1 MSEKE
6 QVVSA
11 LAAALPDLST
21 AEIADK
27 IERPKDSKNGDFAFP
42 AFFLAKTLHKAPQM
56 ISQDIVAKVDQSGFD
71 KVVVA
76 GPYINFYL
84 NKAKVGAN
92 ILEEILNDPE
102 HYGELDLGHQANVP
116 IDYSSPNIAK
126 PMGMGHLRST
136 MIGESIARILEKVN
150 YHLIRVDY
158 LGDWGTQFGKMMA
171 AYKMWGDSQ
180 EVQDGL
186 KNDPINTLLKLYVR
200 INTEAEEHPEYT
212 DAGREW
218 FAKLE
223 HGDKEAWRLWHW
235 FRDISLQRFQR
246 VYDMLDVKFDSF
258 NGEAFSAQKMD
269 EPIQLLRDKDLLTKS
284 RGAEIVDLD
293 EYNLPPLLIIKSNG
307 TTTYITRDLAT
318 ALFRKRMYGFAKSL
332 YVVGAEQEV
341 YFKQLRMALKKMGFN
356 WWDQI
361 THISF
366 GLMNLN
372 GKKMSTRKG
381 NVVSLEDVL
390 NDSVDLARKQISEKN
405 PNLKNPDEV
414 AKQVGIGAVIFHDLK
429 NYRRNAVNFK
439 LEDVVKFEGETGPYV
454 QYARARAGS
463 ILRKGGIRD
472 FSNVDLSQVGD
483 EAWELISFL
492 GQYSNAIKRAAEN
505 YDPSVVAKYALELA
519 KKFNQYYA
527 HHRILDDDPAQP
539 ARLALTQ
546 AVSDV
551 LKSALAL
558 LDVKAPDEM

>member
-1 MSEKE
+1 MSDKQ
-6 QVVSA
+6 QV
-11 LAAALPDLST
+11 AAALAQALPEMDVK
-21 AEIADK
+21 EIEAK
-27 IERPKDSKNGDFAFP
+27 IERPKDSSNGDYAFP
-42 AFFLAKTLHKAPQM
+42 TFFLAKTLHKAPQM
-56 ISQDIVAKVDQSGFD
+56 IASELVEKVDQNGFE

-76 GPYINFYL
+76 GPYINFFL
-84 NKAKVGAN
+84 DKAQVGAK
-92 ILEEILNDPE
+92 ILQTILADPE
-102 HYGELDLGHQANVP
+102 HYGEIDLGHQSNVT

-136 MIGESIARILEKVN
+136 MIGEAVARILEKVN
-150 YHLIRVDY
+150 YNLIRIDY
-158 LGDWGTQFGKMMA
+158 LGDWGTQFGKLMA
-171 AYKMWGDSQ
+171 AYEMWGDEA
-180 EVQDGL
+180 EV
-186 KNDPINTLLKLYVR
+186 KKDPINTLLKYYVR
-200 INTEAEEHPEYT
+200 INNEADEHPEYT
-212 DAGREW
+212 EAGRNW

-223 HGDKEAWRLWHW
+223 HGDEEAWRLWHW
-235 FRDISLQRFQR
+235 FREVSLERFQR
-246 VYDMLDVKFDSF
+246 VYKMLDVNFDSF
-258 NGEAFSAQKMD
+258 NGEAFSAQKME
-269 EPIQLLRDKDLLTKS
+269 EPIQLLRDKDLLKPS

-318 ALFRKRMYGFAKSL
+318 ALFRKRMYGHAKSL
-332 YVVGAEQEV
+332 YVVGAEQET
-341 YFKQLRMALKKMGFN
+341 YFKQLRAALKEMGFN

-361 THISF
+361 EHISF

-390 NDSVDLARKQISEKN
+390 NDSIDLARKQIAEKN
-405 PNLKNPDEV
+405 PDLENADEV
-414 AKQVGIGAVIFHDLK
+414 AKEVGVGAVIFHDLK

-454 QYARARAGS
+454 QYARARAES

-472 FSNVDLSQVGD
+472 FSDVALTKAGAD
-483 EAWELISFL
+483 AWELISFL
-492 GQYSNAIKRAAEN
+492 GQYSEAIKRAALN
-505 YDPSVVAKYALELA
+505 YDPSVIAKYALELA

-527 HHRILDDDPAQP
+527 HTRILDKDEAQP

-551 LKSALAL
+551 LKSALDL
-558 LDVKAPDEM
+558 LDIKAPDEM

>member
-1 MSEKE
+1 MSYKQ
-6 QVVSA
+6 QV
-11 LAAALPDLST
+11 AAALAQALPEMDVK
-21 AEIADK
+21 EIEAK
-27 IERPKDSKNGDFAFP
+27 IERPKDSSNGDYAFP
-42 AFFLAKTLHKAPQM
+42 TFFLAKTLHKAPQM
-56 ISQDIVAKVDQSGFD
+56 IASELVEKVDQNGFE

-76 GPYINFYL
+76 GPYINFFL
-84 NKAKVGAN
+84 DKAQVGAK
-92 ILEEILNDPE
+92 ILQTILADPE
-102 HYGELDLGHQANVP
+102 HYGEIDLGHQSNVT

-136 MIGESIARILEKVN
+136 MIGEAVARILEKVN
-150 YHLIRVDY
+150 YNLIRIDY
-158 LGDWGTQFGKMMA
+158 LGDWGTQFGKLMA
-171 AYKMWGDSQ
+171 AYEMWGDEA
-180 EVQDGL
+180 EV
-186 KNDPINTLLKLYVR
+186 KKDPINTLLKYYVR
-200 INTEAEEHPEYT
+200 INNEADEHPEYT
-212 DAGREW
+212 EAGRDW

-223 HGDKEAWRLWHW
+223 HGDEEAWRLWHW
-235 FRDISLQRFQR
+235 FREVSLERFQR
-246 VYDMLDVKFDSF
+246 VYKMLDVNFDSF
-258 NGEAFSAQKMD
+258 NGEAFSAQKME
-269 EPIQLLRDKDLLTKS
+269 EPIQLLRDKDLLKPS

-318 ALFRKRMYGFAKSL
+318 ALFRKRMYGHAKSL
-332 YVVGAEQEV
+332 YVVGAEQET
-341 YFKQLRMALKKMGFN
+341 YFKQLRAALKEMGFN

-361 THISF
+361 EHISF

-390 NDSVDLARKQISEKN
+390 NDSIDLARKQIAEKN
-405 PNLKNPDEV
+405 PDLENADEV
-414 AKQVGIGAVIFHDLK
+414 AKEVGVGAVIFHDLK

-454 QYARARAGS
+454 QYARARAES

-472 FSNVDLSQVGD
+472 FSDVDLTKAGA

-492 GQYSNAIKRAAEN
+492 GQYSEAIKRAALN
-505 YDPSVVAKYALELA
+505 YDPSVIAKYALELA

-527 HHRILDDDPAQP
+527 HTRILDKDEAQP

-551 LKSALAL
+551 LKSALDL
-558 LDVKAPDEM
+558 LDIKAPDEM

>member
-1 MSEKE
+1 MDEK
-6 QVVSA
+6 QRVATA
-11 LAAALPDLST
+11 LAKALPEMEIAD
-21 AEIADK
+21 IADK
-27 IERPKDSKNGDFAFP
+27 IERPKDAKNGDYAFP
-42 AFFLAKTLHKAPQM
+42 TFFLAKTLHKAPQM
-56 ISQDIVAKVDQSGFD
+56 IASDLVEKVDQQGFD

-76 GPYINFYL
+76 GPYINFFL
-84 NKAKVGAN
+84 DKAGVGSDV
-92 ILEEILNDPE
+92 LKEILNDPE
-102 HYGELDLGHQANVP
+102 HYGDLDLGHQANVT

-136 MIGESIARILEKVN
+136 MIGEAVARIMEKVN
-150 YHLIRVDY
+150 YNLIRIDY

-171 AYKMWGDSQ
+171 AYKMWGD
-180 EVQDGL
+180 EPDVQKGL
-186 KNDPINTLLKLYVR
+186 KEDPIDTLVKLYVR
-200 INTEAEEHPEYT
+200 INTEADEHPEYT
-212 DAGREW
+212 EAGRAW

-223 HGDKEAWRLWHW
+223 HGDEEAWKLWHW
-235 FRDISLQRFQR
+235 FREMSLQRFQR
-246 VYDMLDVKFDSF
+246 VYDILNVHFDSF

-269 EPIQLLRDKDLLTKS
+269 EPIQLLKDKGLLKES
-284 RGAEIVDLD
+284 RGAQIVDLD
-293 EYNLPPLLIIKSNG
+293 HYKLPPLLIIKSNG

-318 ALFRKRMYGFAKSL
+318 ALFRKRMYGHAKSL
-332 YVVGAEQEV
+332 YVVGADQET
-341 YFKQLRMALKKMGFN
+341 YFRQLRMALKEMGFN

-390 NDSVDLARKQISEKN
+390 NDSIDLARKQIAEKN
-405 PNLKNPDEV
+405 PDLKNADEV
-414 AKQVGIGAVIFHDLK
+414 AKQVGVGAVIFHDLK

-454 QYARARAGS
+454 QYARARAES
-463 ILRKGGIRD
+463 ILRKGGIQD
-472 FSNVDLSQVGD
+472 FSNVDLTKVGD
-483 EAWELISFL
+483 SAWDLISFL
-492 GQYSNAIKRAAEN
+492 GQYSEAIKRAALN

-527 HHRILDDDPAQP
+527 HTRILDEDEGQQ

-546 AVSDV
+546 AVSNV
-551 LKSALAL
+551 LKSALNL
-558 LDVKAPDEM
+558 LDIQAPDEM

>member
-1 MSEKE
+1 MSDKQ
-6 QVVSA
+6 QV
-11 LAAALPDLST
+11 AAALAQALPEMDVK
-21 AEIADK
+21 EIEAK
-27 IERPKDSKNGDFAFP
+27 IERPKDSSNGDYAFP
-42 AFFLAKTLHKAPQM
+42 TFFLAKTLHKAPQM
-56 ISQDIVAKVDQSGFD
+56 IASELVEKVDQNGFE

-76 GPYINFYL
+76 GPYINFFL
-84 NKAKVGAN
+84 DKAQVGAK
-92 ILEEILNDPE
+92 ILQTILADPE
-102 HYGELDLGHQANVP
+102 HYGEIDLGHQSNVT

-136 MIGESIARILEKVN
+136 MIGEAVARILEKVN
-150 YHLIRVDY
+150 YNLIRIDY
-158 LGDWGTQFGKMMA
+158 LGDWGTQFGKLMA
-171 AYKMWGDSQ
+171 AYEMWGDEA
-180 EVQDGL
+180 EV
-186 KNDPINTLLKLYVR
+186 KKDPINTLLKYYVR
-200 INTEAEEHPEYT
+200 INNEADEHPEYT
-212 DAGREW
+212 EAGRNW

-223 HGDKEAWRLWHW
+223 HGDEEAWRLWHW
-235 FRDISLQRFQR
+235 FREVSLERFQR
-246 VYDMLDVKFDSF
+246 VYKMLDVNFDSF
-258 NGEAFSAQKMD
+258 NGEAFSAQKME
-269 EPIQLLRDKDLLTKS
+269 EPIQLLRDKDLLKPS

-318 ALFRKRMYGFAKSL
+318 ALFRKRMYGHAKSL
-332 YVVGAEQEV
+332 YVVGAEQET
-341 YFKQLRMALKKMGFN
+341 YFKQLRAALKEMGFN

-361 THISF
+361 EHISF

-390 NDSVDLARKQISEKN
+390 NDSIDLARKQIAEKN
-405 PNLKNPDEV
+405 PDLENADEV
-414 AKQVGIGAVIFHDLK
+414 AKEVGVGAVIFHDLK

-454 QYARARAGS
+454 QYARARAES

-472 FSNVDLSQVGD
+472 FSDVDLTKAGAD
-483 EAWELISFL
+483 AWELISFL
-492 GQYSNAIKRAAEN
+492 GQYSEAIKRAALN
-505 YDPSVVAKYALELA
+505 YDPSVIAKYALELA

-527 HHRILDDDPAQP
+527 HTRILDKDEAQP

-551 LKSALAL
+551 LKSALDL
-558 LDVKAPDEM
+558 LDIKAPNEM

>member
-1 MSEKE
+1 MSDKQ
-6 QVVSA
+6 QV
-11 LAAALPDLST
+11 AAALAQALPEMDVK
-21 AEIADK
+21 EIEAK
-27 IERPKDSKNGDFAFP
+27 IERPKDSSNGDYAFP
-42 AFFLAKTLHKAPQM
+42 TFFLAKTLHKAPQM
-56 ISQDIVAKVDQSGFD
+56 IASELVEKVDQNGFE

-76 GPYINFYL
+76 GPYINFFL
-84 NKAKVGAN
+84 DKAQVGAK
-92 ILEEILNDPE
+92 ILQTILADPE
-102 HYGELDLGHQANVP
+102 HYGEIDLGHQSNVT

-136 MIGESIARILEKVN
+136 MIGEAVARILEKVN
-150 YHLIRVDY
+150 YNLIRIDY
-158 LGDWGTQFGKMMA
+158 LGDWGTQFGKLMA
-171 AYKMWGDSQ
+171 AYEMWGDEA
-180 EVQDGL
+180 EV
-186 KNDPINTLLKLYVR
+186 KKDPIITLLKYYVR
-200 INTEAEEHPEYT
+200 INNEADEHPEYT
-212 DAGREW
+212 EAGRNW

-223 HGDKEAWRLWHW
+223 HGDEEAWRLWHW
-235 FRDISLQRFQR
+235 FREVSLERFQR
-246 VYDMLDVKFDSF
+246 VYKMLDVNFDSF
-258 NGEAFSAQKMD
+258 NGEAFSAQKME
-269 EPIQLLRDKDLLTKS
+269 EPIQLLRDKDLLKPS

-318 ALFRKRMYGFAKSL
+318 ALFRKRMYGHAKSL
-332 YVVGAEQEV
+332 YVVGAEQET
-341 YFKQLRMALKKMGFN
+341 YFKQLRAALKEMGFN

-361 THISF
+361 EHISF

-390 NDSVDLARKQISEKN
+390 NDSIDLARKQIAEKN
-405 PNLKNPDEV
+405 PDLENADEV
-414 AKQVGIGAVIFHDLK
+414 AKEVGVGAVIFHDLK

-454 QYARARAGS
+454 QYARARAES

-472 FSNVDLSQVGD
+472 FSDVDLTKAGA

-492 GQYSNAIKRAAEN
+492 GQYSEAIKRAALN
-505 YDPSVVAKYALELA
+505 YDPSVIAKYALELA

-527 HHRILDDDPAQP
+527 HTRILDKDEAQP

-551 LKSALAL
+551 LKSALDL
-558 LDVKAPDEM
+558 LDIKAPDEM

>member
-1 MSEKE
+1 MSDKQ
-6 QVVSA
+6 QV
-11 LAAALPDLST
+11 AAALAQALPEMDVK
-21 AEIADK
+21 EIEAK
-27 IERPKDSKNGDFAFP
+27 IERPKDSSNGDYAFP
-42 AFFLAKTLHKAPQM
+42 TFFLAKTLHKAPQM
-56 ISQDIVAKVDQSGFD
+56 IASELVEKVDQDGFE

-76 GPYINFYL
+76 GPYINFFL
-84 NKAKVGAN
+84 DKAQVGAK
-92 ILEEILNDPE
+92 ILQTILADPE
-102 HYGELDLGHQANVP
+102 HYGEIDLGHQSNVT

-136 MIGESIARILEKVN
+136 MIGEAVARILEKVN
-150 YHLIRVDY
+150 YNLIRIDY
-158 LGDWGTQFGKMMA
+158 LGDWGTQFGKLMA
-171 AYKMWGDSQ
+171 AYEMWGDEA
-180 EVQDGL
+180 EV
-186 KNDPINTLLKLYVR
+186 KKDPINTLLKYYVR
-200 INTEAEEHPEYT
+200 INNEADEHPEYT
-212 DAGREW
+212 EAGRDW

-223 HGDKEAWRLWHW
+223 HGDEEAWRLWHW
-235 FRDISLQRFQR
+235 FREVSLERFQR
-246 VYDMLDVKFDSF
+246 VYKMLDVNFDSF
-258 NGEAFSAQKMD
+258 NGEAFSAQKME
-269 EPIQLLRDKDLLTKS
+269 EPIQLLRDKNLLKPS

-318 ALFRKRMYGFAKSL
+318 ALFRKRMYGHAKSL
-332 YVVGAEQEV
+332 YVVGAEQET
-341 YFKQLRMALKKMGFN
+341 YFKQLRAALKEMGFN

-361 THISF
+361 EHISF

-381 NVVSLEDVL
+381 HVVSLEDVL
-390 NDSVDLARKQISEKN
+390 NDSIDLARKQI
-405 PNLKNPDEV
+405 V
-414 AKQVGIGAVIFHDLK
+414 GAVIVHDLK

-454 QYARARAGS
+454 QYARARAES

-472 FSNVDLSQVGD
+472 FSDVDLTKAGA

-492 GQYSNAIKRAAEN
+492 GQYSEAIKRAALN
-505 YDPSVVAKYALELA
+505 YDPSVIAKYALELA

-527 HHRILDDDPAQP
+527 HTRILDKDEAQP

-551 LKSALAL
+551 LKSALDL
-558 LDVKAPDEM
+558 LDIKAPDEM

>member
-1 MSEKE
+1 MSDKQ
-6 QVVSA
+6 QV
-11 LAAALPDLST
+11 AAALAQALPEMDVK
-21 AEIADK
+21 EIEAK
-27 IERPKDSKNGDFAFP
+27 IERPKDSSNGDYAFP
-42 AFFLAKTLHKAPQM
+42 TFFLAKTLHKAPQM
-56 ISQDIVAKVDQSGFD
+56 IASELVEKVDQNGFE

-76 GPYINFYL
+76 GPYINFFL
-84 NKAKVGAN
+84 DKAQVGAK
-92 ILEEILNDPE
+92 ILQTILADPE
-102 HYGELDLGHQANVP
+102 HYGEIDLGHQSNVT

-136 MIGESIARILEKVN
+136 MIGEAVARILEKVN
-150 YHLIRVDY
+150 YNLIRIDY
-158 LGDWGTQFGKMMA
+158 LGDWGTQFGKLIA
-171 AYKMWGDSQ
+171 AYEMWGDEA
-180 EVQDGL
+180 EV
-186 KNDPINTLLKLYVR
+186 KKDPINTLLKYYVR
-200 INTEAEEHPEYT
+200 INNEADEHPEYT
-212 DAGREW
+212 EAGRDW

-223 HGDKEAWRLWHW
+223 HGDEEAWRLWHW
-235 FRDISLQRFQR
+235 FREVSLERFQR
-246 VYDMLDVKFDSF
+246 VYKMLDVNFDSF
-258 NGEAFSAQKMD
+258 NGEAFSAQKME
-269 EPIQLLRDKDLLTKS
+269 EPIQLLRDKDLLKPS

-318 ALFRKRMYGFAKSL
+318 ALFRKRMYGHAKSL
-332 YVVGAEQEV
+332 YVVGAEQET
-341 YFKQLRMALKKMGFN
+341 YFKQLRAALKEMGFN

-361 THISF
+361 EHISF

-390 NDSVDLARKQISEKN
+390 NDSIDLARKQIAEKN
-405 PNLKNPDEV
+405 PDLENADEV
-414 AKQVGIGAVIFHDLK
+414 AKEVGVGAVIFHDLK

-454 QYARARAGS
+454 QYARARAES

-472 FSNVDLSQVGD
+472 FSDVDLTKAGA

-492 GQYSNAIKRAAEN
+492 GQYSEAIKRAALN
-505 YDPSVVAKYALELA
+505 YDPSVIAKYALELA

-527 HHRILDDDPAQP
+527 HTRILDKDEAQP

-551 LKSALAL
+551 LKSALDL
-558 LDVKAPDEM
+558 LDIKAPDEM

>member
-11 LAAALPDLST
+11 LAAALPNLST

-42 AFFLAKTLHKAPQM
+42 AFFLAKTMHKAPQM
-56 ISQDIVAKVDQSGFD
+56 IAQDIVAKIDQSGFD

-102 HYGELDLGHQANVP
+102 HYGELDLGHQANIT

-136 MIGESIARILEKVN
+136 MIGEAIARILEKVN
-150 YHLIRVDY
+150 YNLIRIDY

-200 INTEAEEHPEYT
+200 INTEADEHPEYT

-223 HGDKEAWRLWHW
+223 HGDKEAWRLWRW
-235 FRDISLQRFQR
+235 FRTISLQRFQR

-269 EPIQLLRDKDLLTKS
+269 EPIQLLRDKHLLEKS

-293 EYNLPPLLIIKSNG
+293 QYNLPPLLIIKSNG

-318 ALFRKRMYGFAKSL
+318 ALFRKRMYGHAKSI

-361 THISF
+361 THVSF

-405 PNLKNPDEV
+405 PDLKNPDEV

-454 QYARARAGS
+454 QYARARAES

-472 FSNVDLSQVGD
+472 FSDVDLSQVGD

-492 GQYSNAIKRAAEN
+492 GQYSNAIKRAADN

>member
-1 MSEKE
+1 MSDKQ
-6 QVVSA
+6 QV
-11 LAAALPDLST
+11 AAALAQALPEMDVK
-21 AEIADK
+21 EIEAK
-27 IERPKDSKNGDFAFP
+27 IERPKDSSNGDYAFP
-42 AFFLAKTLHKAPQM
+42 TFFLAKTLHKAPQM
-56 ISQDIVAKVDQSGFD
+56 IASELVEKVDQNGFE

-76 GPYINFYL
+76 GPYINFFL
-84 NKAKVGAN
+84 DKAQVGAK
-92 ILEEILNDPE
+92 ILQTILADPE
-102 HYGELDLGHQANVP
+102 HYGEFDLGHQSNVT

-136 MIGESIARILEKVN
+136 MIGEAVARILEKVN
-150 YHLIRVDY
+150 YNLIRIDY
-158 LGDWGTQFGKMMA
+158 LGDWGTQFGKLMA
-171 AYKMWGDSQ
+171 AYEMWGDEA
-180 EVQDGL
+180 EV
-186 KNDPINTLLKLYVR
+186 KKDPINTLLKYYVR
-200 INTEAEEHPEYT
+200 INNEADEHPEYT
-212 DAGREW
+212 EAGRDW

-223 HGDKEAWRLWHW
+223 HGDEEAWRLWHW
-235 FRDISLQRFQR
+235 FREVSLERFQR
-246 VYDMLDVKFDSF
+246 VYKMLDVNFDSF
-258 NGEAFSAQKMD
+258 NGEAFSAQKME
-269 EPIQLLRDKDLLTKS
+269 EPIQLLRDKDLLKPS

-318 ALFRKRMYGFAKSL
+318 ALFRKRMYGHAKSL
-332 YVVGAEQEV
+332 YVVGAEQET
-341 YFKQLRMALKKMGFN
+341 YFKQLRAALKEMGFN

-361 THISF
+361 EHISF

-390 NDSVDLARKQISEKN
+390 NDSIDLARKQIAEKN
-405 PNLKNPDEV
+405 PDLENADEV
-414 AKQVGIGAVIFHDLK
+414 AKEVGVGAVIFHDLK

-454 QYARARAGS
+454 QYARARAES

-472 FSNVDLSQVGD
+472 FSDVDLTKAGA

-492 GQYSNAIKRAAEN
+492 GQYSEAIKRAALN
-505 YDPSVVAKYALELA
+505 YDPSVIAKYALELA

-527 HHRILDDDPAQP
+527 HTRILDKDEAQP

-551 LKSALAL
+551 LKSALDL
-558 LDVKAPDEM
+558 LDIKAPDEM

>member
-1 MSEKE
+1 MSDKQ
-6 QVVSA
+6 QV
-11 LAAALPDLST
+11 AAALAQALPEMDVK
-21 AEIADK
+21 EIEAK
-27 IERPKDSKNGDFAFP
+27 IERPKDSSNGDYAFP
-42 AFFLAKTLHKAPQM
+42 TFFLAKTLHKAPQM
-56 ISQDIVAKVDQSGFD
+56 IASELVEKVDQNGFE

-76 GPYINFYL
+76 GPYINFFL
-84 NKAKVGAN
+84 DKAQVGAK
-92 ILEEILNDPE
+92 ILQTILADPE
-102 HYGELDLGHQANVP
+102 HYGEIDLGHQSNVT

-136 MIGESIARILEKVN
+136 MIGEAVARILEKAN
-150 YHLIRVDY
+150 YNSIRIDY
-158 LGDWGTQFGKMMA
+158 LGDWGTQFGKLMA
-171 AYKMWGDSQ
+171 AYEMWGDEA
-180 EVQDGL
+180 EV
-186 KNDPINTLLKLYVR
+186 KKDPINTLLKYYVR
-200 INTEAEEHPEYT
+200 INNEADEHPEYT
-212 DAGREW
+212 EAGRDW

-223 HGDKEAWRLWHW
+223 HGDEEAWRLWHW
-235 FRDISLQRFQR
+235 FREVSLERFQR
-246 VYDMLDVKFDSF
+246 VYKMLDVNFDSF
-258 NGEAFSAQKMD
+258 NGEAFSAQKME
-269 EPIQLLRDKDLLTKS
+269 EPIQLLRDKDLLKPS

-318 ALFRKRMYGFAKSL
+318 ALFRKRMYGHAKSL
-332 YVVGAEQEV
+332 YVVGAEQET
-341 YFKQLRMALKKMGFN
+341 YFKQLRAALKEMGFN

-361 THISF
+361 EHISF

-390 NDSVDLARKQISEKN
+390 NDSIDLARKQIAEKN
-405 PNLKNPDEV
+405 PDLENADEV
-414 AKQVGIGAVIFHDLK
+414 AKEVGVGAVIFHDLK

-454 QYARARAGS
+454 QYARARAES

-472 FSNVDLSQVGD
+472 FSDVDLTKAGA

-492 GQYSNAIKRAAEN
+492 GQYSEAIKRAALN
-505 YDPSVVAKYALELA
+505 YDPSVIAKYALELA

-527 HHRILDDDPAQP
+527 HTRILDKDEAQP

-551 LKSALAL
+551 LKSALDL
-558 LDVKAPDEM
+558 LDIKAPDEM

>member
-1 MSEKE
+1 MSDKQ
-6 QVVSA
+6 QV
-11 LAAALPDLST
+11 AAALAQALPEMDVK
-21 AEIADK
+21 EIEAK
-27 IERPKDSKNGDFAFP
+27 IERPKDSSNGDYAFP
-42 AFFLAKTLHKAPQM
+42 TFFLAKTLHKAPQM
-56 ISQDIVAKVDQSGFD
+56 IASELVEKVDQNGFE

-76 GPYINFYL
+76 GPYINFFL
-84 NKAKVGAN
+84 DKAQVGAK
-92 ILEEILNDPE
+92 ILQTILADPE
-102 HYGELDLGHQANVP
+102 HYGEIDLGHQSNVT

-136 MIGESIARILEKVN
+136 MIGEAVARILEKVN
-150 YHLIRVDY
+150 YNLIRIDY
-158 LGDWGTQFGKMMA
+158 LGDWGTQFGKLMA
-171 AYKMWGDSQ
+171 AYEMWGDEA
-180 EVQDGL
+180 EV
-186 KNDPINTLLKLYVR
+186 KKDPINTLLKYYLR
-200 INTEAEEHPEYT
+200 INNEADEHPEYT
-212 DAGREW
+212 EAGRDW

-223 HGDKEAWRLWHW
+223 HGDEEAWRLWHW
-235 FRDISLQRFQR
+235 FREVSLERFQR
-246 VYDMLDVKFDSF
+246 VYKMLDVNFDSF
-258 NGEAFSAQKMD
+258 NGEAFSAQKME
-269 EPIQLLRDKDLLTKS
+269 EPIQLLRDKDLLKPS

-318 ALFRKRMYGFAKSL
+318 ALFRKRMYGHAKSL
-332 YVVGAEQEV
+332 YVVGAEQET
-341 YFKQLRMALKKMGFN
+341 YFKQLRAALKEMGFN

-361 THISF
+361 EHISF

-390 NDSVDLARKQISEKN
+390 NDSIDLARKQIAEKN
-405 PNLKNPDEV
+405 PDLENADEV
-414 AKQVGIGAVIFHDLK
+414 AKEVGVGAVIFHDLK

-454 QYARARAGS
+454 QYARARAES

-472 FSNVDLSQVGD
+472 FSDVDLTKAGA

-492 GQYSNAIKRAAEN
+492 GQYSEAIKRAALN
-505 YDPSVVAKYALELA
+505 YDPSVIAKYALELA

-527 HHRILDDDPAQP
+527 HTRILDKDEAQP

-551 LKSALAL
+551 LKSALDL
-558 LDVKAPDEM
+558 LDIKAPDEM

>member
-1 MSEKE
+1 MSDKQ
-6 QVVSA
+6 QV
-11 LAAALPDLST
+11 AAALAQALPEMDVK
-21 AEIADK
+21 EIEAK
-27 IERPKDSKNGDFAFP
+27 IERPKDSSNGDYAFP
-42 AFFLAKTLHKAPQM
+42 TFFLAKTLHKAPQM
-56 ISQDIVAKVDQSGFD
+56 IASELVEKVDQNGFE

-76 GPYINFYL
+76 GPYINFFL
-84 NKAKVGAN
+84 DKAQVGAK
-92 ILEEILNDPE
+92 ILQTILSDPE
-102 HYGELDLGHQANVP
+102 HYGEIDLGHQSNVT

-136 MIGESIARILEKVN
+136 MIGEAVARILEKVN
-150 YHLIRVDY
+150 YNLIRIDY
-158 LGDWGTQFGKMMA
+158 LGDWGTQFGKLMA
-171 AYKMWGDSQ
+171 AYEMWGDEA
-180 EVQDGL
+180 EV
-186 KNDPINTLLKLYVR
+186 KKDPINTLLKYYVR
-200 INTEAEEHPEYT
+200 INNEADEHPEYT
-212 DAGREW
+212 EAGRDW

-223 HGDKEAWRLWHW
+223 HGDEEAWRLWHW
-235 FRDISLQRFQR
+235 FREVSLERFQR
-246 VYDMLDVKFDSF
+246 VYKMLDVNFDSF
-258 NGEAFSAQKMD
+258 NGEAFSAQKME
-269 EPIQLLRDKDLLTKS
+269 EPIQLLRDKDLLKPS

-318 ALFRKRMYGFAKSL
+318 ALFRKRMYGHAKSL
-332 YVVGAEQEV
+332 YVVGAEQET
-341 YFKQLRMALKKMGFN
+341 YFKQLRAALKEMGFN

-361 THISF
+361 EHISF

-390 NDSVDLARKQISEKN
+390 NDSIDLARKQIAEKN
-405 PNLKNPDEV
+405 PDLENADEV
-414 AKQVGIGAVIFHDLK
+414 AKEVGVGAVIFHDLK

-454 QYARARAGS
+454 QYARARAES

-472 FSNVDLSQVGD
+472 FSDVDLTKAGA

-492 GQYSNAIKRAAEN
+492 GQYSEAIKRAALN
-505 YDPSVVAKYALELA
+505 YDPSVIAKYALELA

-527 HHRILDDDPAQP
+527 HTRILDKDEAQP

-551 LKSALAL
+551 LKSTLDL
-558 LDVKAPDEM
+558 LDIKAPDEM

>member
-1 MSEKE
+1 MSDKQ
-6 QVVSA
+6 QV
-11 LAAALPDLST
+11 AAALAQALPEMDVK
-21 AEIADK
+21 EIEAK
-27 IERPKDSKNGDFAFP
+27 IERPKDSSNGDYAFP
-42 AFFLAKTLHKAPQM
+42 TFFLAKTLHKAPQM
-56 ISQDIVAKVDQSGFD
+56 IASELVEKVDQNGFE

-76 GPYINFYL
+76 GPYINFFL
-84 NKAKVGAN
+84 DKAQVGAK
-92 ILEEILNDPE
+92 ILQTILADPE
-102 HYGELDLGHQANVP
+102 HYGEIDLGHQSNVT

-136 MIGESIARILEKVN
+136 MIGEAVARILEKVN
-150 YHLIRVDY
+150 YNLIRIDY
-158 LGDWGTQFGKMMA
+158 LGDWGTQFGKLMA
-171 AYKMWGDSQ
+171 AYEMWGDEA
-180 EVQDGL
+180 EV
-186 KNDPINTLLKLYVR
+186 KKDPINTLLKYYVR
-200 INTEAEEHPEYT
+200 INNEADEHPEYT
-212 DAGREW
+212 EAGRDW

-223 HGDKEAWRLWHW
+223 HGDEEAWRLWHW
-235 FRDISLQRFQR
+235 FREVSLERFQR
-246 VYDMLDVKFDSF
+246 VYKMLDVNFDSF
-258 NGEAFSAQKMD
+258 NGEAFSAQKME
-269 EPIQLLRDKDLLTKS
+269 EPIQLLRDKDLLKPS

-318 ALFRKRMYGFAKSL
+318 ALFRKRMYGHAKSL
-332 YVVGAEQEV
+332 YVVGAEQET
-341 YFKQLRMALKKMGFN
+341 YFKQLRAALKEMGFN

-361 THISF
+361 EHISF

-390 NDSVDLARKQISEKN
+390 NDSIDLARKQIAEKN
-405 PNLKNPDEV
+405 PDLENADEV
-414 AKQVGIGAVIFHDLK
+414 AKEVGVGAVIFHDLK

-454 QYARARAGS
+454 QYARARAES

-472 FSNVDLSQVGD
+472 FSDVDLTKAGA

-492 GQYSNAIKRAAEN
+492 GQYSEAIKRAALN
-505 YDPSVVAKYALELA
+505 YDPSVIAKYALELA

-527 HHRILDDDPAQP
+527 HTRILDKVEAQP

-551 LKSALAL
+551 LKSALDL
-558 LDVKAPDEM
+558 LDIKAPDEM

>member
-1 MSEKE
+1 MSDKQ
-6 QVVSA
+6 QV
-11 LAAALPDLST
+11 AAALAQALPEMDVK
-21 AEIADK
+21 EIEAK
-27 IERPKDSKNGDFAFP
+27 IERPKDPSNGDYAFP
-42 AFFLAKTLHKAPQM
+42 TFFLAKTLHKAPQM
-56 ISQDIVAKVDQSGFD
+56 IASELVEKVDQDGFE

-76 GPYINFYL
+76 GPYINFFL
-84 NKAKVGAN
+84 DKAQVGAK
-92 ILEEILNDPE
+92 ILQTILADPE
-102 HYGELDLGHQANVP
+102 HYGEIDLGHEANVT

-136 MIGESIARILEKVN
+136 MIGEAVARILEKVN
-150 YHLIRVDY
+150 YNLIRIDY
-158 LGDWGTQFGKMMA
+158 LGDWGTQFGKLMA
-171 AYKMWGDSQ
+171 AYEMWGDEA
-180 EVQDGL
+180 EV
-186 KNDPINTLLKLYVR
+186 KKDPINTLLKYYVR
-200 INTEAEEHPEYT
+200 INNEADEHPEYT
-212 DAGREW
+212 EAGRNW

-223 HGDKEAWRLWHW
+223 HGDEEAWRLWHW
-235 FRDISLQRFQR
+235 FREVSLERFQR
-246 VYDMLDVKFDSF
+246 VYKMLDVNFDSF
-258 NGEAFSAQKMD
+258 NGEAFSAQKME
-269 EPIQLLRDKDLLTKS
+269 EPIQLLRDKDLLKPS

-318 ALFRKRMYGFAKSL
+318 ALFRKRMYGHAKSL
-332 YVVGAEQEV
+332 YVVGAEQET
-341 YFKQLRMALKKMGFN
+341 YFKQLRAALKEMGFN

-361 THISF
+361 EHISF

-390 NDSVDLARKQISEKN
+390 NDSIDLARKQIAEKN
-405 PNLKNPDEV
+405 PDLENADEV
-414 AKQVGIGAVIFHDLK
+414 AKEVGVGAVIFHDLK

-454 QYARARAGS
+454 QYARARAES

-472 FSNVDLSQVGD
+472 FSDVDLTKAGA
-483 EAWELISFL
+483 EAWKLISFL
-492 GQYSNAIKRAAEN
+492 GQYSEAIKRAALN
-505 YDPSVVAKYALELA
+505 YDPSVIAKYALELA

-527 HHRILDDDPAQP
+527 HTRILDKDEAQP

-551 LKSALAL
+551 LKSALDL
-558 LDVKAPDEM
+558 LDIKAPDEM

>member
-1 MSEKE
+1 MSDKQ
-6 QVVSA
+6 QVVAA
-11 LAAALPDLST
+11 LAKALPEMAAKD
-21 AEIADK
+21 IADK
-27 IERPKDSKNGDFAFP
+27 IERPKDGNNGDFAFP
-42 AFFLAKTLHKAPQM
+42 TFFLAKTFHKAPQL
-56 ISQDIVAKVDQSGFD
+56 IASELVEQVDQTGFE

-76 GPYINFYL
+76 GPYINFFL
-84 NKAKVGAN
+84 DKAQVGAN
-92 ILEEILNDPE
+92 ILKAILNDPE
-102 HYGELDLGHQANVP
+102 HYGELDMGHQANVT

-136 MIGESIARILEKVN
+136 MIGEAVARILEKVN
-150 YHLIRVDY
+150 YNLIRIDY
-158 LGDWGTQFGKMMA
+158 LGDWGTQFGKLMA
-171 AYKMWGDSQ
+171 AYKMWGSEE
-180 EVQDGL
+180 EV
-186 KNDPINTLLKLYVR
+186 KKDPINTLLKYYVR
-200 INTEAEEHPEYT
+200 INTEADEHPEYT
-212 DAGREW
+212 EEGRAW

-235 FRDISLQRFQR
+235 FRSVSLERFQR
-246 VYDMLDVKFDSF
+246 VYKMLDVNFDSF
-258 NGEAFSAQKMD
+258 NGEAFSAQKME
-269 EPIQLLRDKDLLTKS
+269 EPIQLLRDKHLLKSS
-284 RGAEIVDLD
+284 RGAQIVDLD
-293 EYNLPPLLIIKSNG
+293 AYQLTPPLIIKSNG

-318 ALFRKRMYGFAKSL
+318 ALYRKRMYGHAKSL
-332 YVVGAEQEV
+332 YVVGAEQEN
-341 YFKQLRMALKKMGFN
+341 YYKQLRAVLKEMGFN
-356 WWDQI
+356 WWDQLE
-361 THISF
+361 HISF

-372 GKKMSTRKG
+372 GQKMSTRKG

-390 NDSVDLARKQISEKN
+390 NDSIKLARQQIAEKN
-405 PNLKNPDEV
+405 PDLENADEV
-414 AKQVGIGAVIFHDLK
+414 AKQVGVGAVIFHDLK

-454 QYARARAGS
+454 QYARARAES

-472 FSNVDLSQVGD
+472 FSDVDLSLVSG

-492 GQYSNAIKRAAEN
+492 GQYSEAIKRAALN

-527 HHRILDDDPAQP
+527 HTRILEENEAQP

-558 LDVKAPDEM
+558 LDIKAPDEM

>member
-1 MSEKE
+1 MSDKQ
-6 QVVSA
+6 QV
-11 LAAALPDLST
+11 AAALAQALPEMDVK
-21 AEIADK
+21 EIEAK
-27 IERPKDSKNGDFAFP
+27 IERPKDSSNGDYAFP
-42 AFFLAKTLHKAPQM
+42 TFFLAKTLHKAPQM
-56 ISQDIVAKVDQSGFD
+56 IASELVEKVDQNGFE

-76 GPYINFYL
+76 GPYINFFL
-84 NKAKVGAN
+84 DKAQVGAK
-92 ILEEILNDPE
+92 ILQTILADPE
-102 HYGELDLGHQANVP
+102 HYGEIDLGHQSNVT

-136 MIGESIARILEKVN
+136 MIGEAVARILEKVN
-150 YHLIRVDY
+150 YNLIRIDY
-158 LGDWGTQFGKMMA
+158 LGDWGTQFGKLMA
-171 AYKMWGDSQ
+171 AYEMWGDEA
-180 EVQDGL
+180 EV
-186 KNDPINTLLKLYVR
+186 KKDPINTLLKYYVR
-200 INTEAEEHPEYT
+200 INNEADEHPEYT
-212 DAGREW
+212 EAGREW

-223 HGDKEAWRLWHW
+223 HGDEEAWRLWHW
-235 FRDISLQRFQR
+235 FREVSLERFQR
-246 VYDMLDVKFDSF
+246 VYKMLDVNFDSF
-258 NGEAFSAQKMD
+258 NGEAFSAQKME
-269 EPIQLLRDKDLLTKS
+269 EPIQLLRDKDLLKPS

-318 ALFRKRMYGFAKSL
+318 ALFRKRMYGHAKSL
-332 YVVGAEQEV
+332 YVVGAEQET
-341 YFKQLRMALKKMGFN
+341 YFKQLRAALKEMGFN

-361 THISF
+361 EHISF

-390 NDSVDLARKQISEKN
+390 NDSIDLARKQIAEKN
-405 PNLKNPDEV
+405 PDLENADEV
-414 AKQVGIGAVIFHDLK
+414 AKEVGVGAVIFHDLK

-454 QYARARAGS
+454 QYARARAES

-472 FSNVDLSQVGD
+472 FSDVDLTKAGT

-492 GQYSNAIKRAAEN
+492 GQYSEAIKRAALN
-505 YDPSVVAKYALELA
+505 YDPSVIAKYALELA

-527 HHRILDDDPAQP
+527 HTRILDKDEAQP

-551 LKSALAL
+551 LKSALDL
-558 LDVKAPDEM
+558 LDIKAPDEM

>member
-1 MSEKE
+1 MSDKQ
-6 QVVSA
+6 QV
-11 LAAALPDLST
+11 AAALAQALPEMDVK
-21 AEIADK
+21 EIEAK
-27 IERPKDSKNGDFAFP
+27 IERPKDSSNGDYAFP
-42 AFFLAKTLHKAPQM
+42 TFFLAKTLHKAPQM
-56 ISQDIVAKVDQSGFD
+56 IASELVEKVDQNGFE

-76 GPYINFYL
+76 GPYINFFL
-84 NKAKVGAN
+84 DKAQVGAK
-92 ILEEILNDPE
+92 ILQTILADPE
-102 HYGELDLGHQANVP
+102 HYGEIDLGHQSNVT

-136 MIGESIARILEKVN
+136 MIGEAVARILEKVN
-150 YHLIRVDY
+150 YNLIRIDY
-158 LGDWGTQFGKMMA
+158 LGDWGTQFGKLMA
-171 AYKMWGDSQ
+171 AYEMWGDEA
-180 EVQDGL
+180 EV
-186 KNDPINTLLKLYVR
+186 KKDPINTLLKYYVR
-200 INTEAEEHPEYT
+200 INNEADEHPEYT

-223 HGDKEAWRLWHW
+223 HGDEEAWRLWHW
-235 FRDISLQRFQR
+235 FREVSLERFQR
-246 VYDMLDVKFDSF
+246 VYKMLDVNFDSF
-258 NGEAFSAQKMD
+258 NGEAFSAQKME
-269 EPIQLLRDKDLLTKS
+269 EPIQLLRDKNLLKPS

-318 ALFRKRMYGFAKSL
+318 ALFRKRMYGHAKSL
-332 YVVGAEQEV
+332 YVVGAEQET
-341 YFKQLRMALKKMGFN
+341 YFKQLRAALKEMGFN

-361 THISF
+361 EHISF

-390 NDSVDLARKQISEKN
+390 NDSIDLARKQIAEKN
-405 PNLKNPDEV
+405 PDLENADEV
-414 AKQVGIGAVIFHDLK
+414 AKEVGVGAVIFHDLK

-439 LEDVVKFEGETGPYV
+439 LEDVVKFEGETGPYA
-454 QYARARAGS
+454 QYARARAES

-472 FSNVDLSQVGD
+472 FSDVDLTKAGA

-492 GQYSNAIKRAAEN
+492 GQYSEAIKRAALN
-505 YDPSVVAKYALELA
+505 YDPSVIAKYALELA

-527 HHRILDDDPAQP
+527 HTRILDKDEAQP

-551 LKSALAL
+551 LKSALDL
-558 LDVKAPDEM
+558 LDIKAPDEM

>member
-1 MSEKE
+1 MSDKQ
-6 QVVSA
+6 QV
-11 LAAALPDLST
+11 AAALAQALPEMDVK
-21 AEIADK
+21 EIEAK
-27 IERPKDSKNGDFAFP
+27 IERPKDSSNGDYAFP
-42 AFFLAKTLHKAPQM
+42 TFFLAKTLHKAPQM
-56 ISQDIVAKVDQSGFD
+56 IASELVEKVDQNGFE

-76 GPYINFYL
+76 GPYINFFL
-84 NKAKVGAN
+84 DKAQVGAK
-92 ILEEILNDPE
+92 ILQTILADPE
-102 HYGELDLGHQANVP
+102 HYGEIDLGHQSNVT

-136 MIGESIARILEKVN
+136 MIGEAVARILEKVN
-150 YHLIRVDY
+150 YNLIRIDY
-158 LGDWGTQFGKMMA
+158 LGDWGTQFGKLMA
-171 AYKMWGDSQ
+171 AYEMWGDEA
-180 EVQDGL
+180 EV
-186 KNDPINTLLKLYVR
+186 KKDPINTLLKYYVR
-200 INTEAEEHPEYT
+200 INNEADEHPEYT
-212 DAGREW
+212 EAGRNW

-223 HGDKEAWRLWHW
+223 HGDEEAWRLWHW
-235 FRDISLQRFQR
+235 FREVSLERFQR
-246 VYDMLDVKFDSF
+246 VYKMLDVNFDSF
-258 NGEAFSAQKMD
+258 NGEAFSAQKME
-269 EPIQLLRDKDLLTKS
+269 EPIQLLRDKDLLKPS

-318 ALFRKRMYGFAKSL
+318 ALFRKRMYGHAKSL
-332 YVVGAEQEV
+332 YVVGAEQET
-341 YFKQLRMALKKMGFN
+341 YFKQLRAALKEMGFN

-361 THISF
+361 EHISF

-390 NDSVDLARKQISEKN
+390 NDSIDLARKQIAEKN
-405 PNLKNPDEV
+405 PDLENADEV
-414 AKQVGIGAVIFHDLK
+414 AKEVGVGAVIFHDLK

-454 QYARARAGS
+454 QYARARAES

-472 FSNVDLSQVGD
+472 FSDVDLTKAGA
-483 EAWELISFL
+483 EAWELISFF
-492 GQYSNAIKRAAEN
+492 GQYSEAIKRAALN
-505 YDPSVVAKYALELA
+505 YDPSVIAKYALELA

-527 HHRILDDDPAQP
+527 HTRILDKDEAQP

-551 LKSALAL
+551 LKSALDL
-558 LDVKAPDEM
+558 LDIKAPDEM

>member
-1 MSEKE
+1 MSDKQ
-6 QVVSA
+6 QV
-11 LAAALPDLST
+11 AAALAQALPEMDVK
-21 AEIADK
+21 EIEAK
-27 IERPKDSKNGDFAFP
+27 IERPKDSSNGDYAFP
-42 AFFLAKTLHKAPQM
+42 TFFLAKTLHKAPQM
-56 ISQDIVAKVDQSGFD
+56 IASELVEKVDQDGFE

-76 GPYINFYL
+76 GPYINFFL
-84 NKAKVGAN
+84 DKAQVGAK
-92 ILEEILNDPE
+92 ILQTILADPE
-102 HYGELDLGHQANVP
+102 HYGEIDLGHQSNVT

-136 MIGESIARILEKVN
+136 MIGEAVARILEKVN
-150 YHLIRVDY
+150 YNLIRIDY
-158 LGDWGTQFGKMMA
+158 LGDWGTQFGKLMA
-171 AYKMWGDSQ
+171 AYEMWGDEA
-180 EVQDGL
+180 EV
-186 KNDPINTLLKLYVR
+186 KKDPINTLLKYYVR
-200 INTEAEEHPEYT
+200 INNEADEHPEYT
-212 DAGREW
+212 EAGRDW

-223 HGDKEAWRLWHW
+223 HGDEEAWRLWHW
-235 FRDISLQRFQR
+235 FREVSLERFQR
-246 VYDMLDVKFDSF
+246 VYKMLDVNFDSF
-258 NGEAFSAQKMD
+258 NGEAFSAQKME
-269 EPIQLLRDKDLLTKS
+269 EPIQLLRDKNLLKPS

-318 ALFRKRMYGFAKSL
+318 ALFRKRMYGHAKSL
-332 YVVGAEQEV
+332 YVVGAEQET
-341 YFKQLRMALKKMGFN
+341 YFKQLRAALKEMGFN

-361 THISF
+361 EHISF

-390 NDSVDLARKQISEKN
+390 NDSIDLARKQIAEKN
-405 PNLKNPDEV
+405 PDLENADEV
-414 AKQVGIGAVIFHDLK
+414 AKEVGVGAVIFHDLK

-454 QYARARAGS
+454 QYARARAES

-472 FSNVDLSQVGD
+472 FSDVDLTKGGA

-492 GQYSNAIKRAAEN
+492 GQYSEAIKRAALN
-505 YDPSVVAKYALELA
+505 YDPSVIAKYALELA

-527 HHRILDDDPAQP
+527 HTRILDKDEAQP

-551 LKSALAL
+551 LKSALDL
-558 LDVKAPDEM
+558 LDIKAPDEM

>member
-1 MSEKE
+1 MSDKQ
-6 QVVSA
+6 QV
-11 LAAALPDLST
+11 AAALAQALPEMDIK
-21 AEIADK
+21 EIEAK
-27 IERPKDSKNGDFAFP
+27 IERPKDSSNGDYAFP
-42 AFFLAKTLHKAPQM
+42 TFFLAKTLHKAPQM
-56 ISQDIVAKVDQSGFD
+56 IASELVEKVNQDGFE

-76 GPYINFYL
+76 GPYINFFL
-84 NKAKVGAN
+84 DKAQVGAK
-92 ILEEILNDPE
+92 ILQTILADPE
-102 HYGELDLGHQANVP
+102 HYGEIDLGHQSNVT

-136 MIGESIARILEKVN
+136 MIGEAVARILEKVN
-150 YHLIRVDY
+150 YNLIRIDY
-158 LGDWGTQFGKMMA
+158 LGDWGTQFGKLMA
-171 AYKMWGDSQ
+171 AYEMWGDEA
-180 EVQDGL
+180 EV
-186 KNDPINTLLKLYVR
+186 KKDPINTLLKYYVR
-200 INTEAEEHPEYT
+200 INNEADEHPEYT
-212 DAGREW
+212 EAGRNW

-223 HGDKEAWRLWHW
+223 HGDEEAWRLWHW
-235 FRDISLQRFQR
+235 FREVSLERFQR
-246 VYDMLDVKFDSF
+246 VYKMLDVNFDSF
-258 NGEAFSAQKMD
+258 NGEAFSAQKME
-269 EPIQLLRDKDLLTKS
+269 EPIQLLRDKNLLKPS

-318 ALFRKRMYGFAKSL
+318 ALFRKRMYGHAKSL
-332 YVVGAEQEV
+332 YVVGAEQET
-341 YFKQLRMALKKMGFN
+341 YFKQLRAALKEMGFN

-361 THISF
+361 EHISF

-390 NDSVDLARKQISEKN
+390 NDSIDLARKQIAEKN
-405 PNLKNPDEV
+405 PDLENADEV
-414 AKQVGIGAVIFHDLK
+414 AKEVGVGAVIFHDLK

-454 QYARARAGS
+454 QYARARAES

-472 FSNVDLSQVGD
+472 FSNVDLTMAGA

-492 GQYSNAIKRAAEN
+492 GQYSEAIKRAALN
-505 YDPSVVAKYALELA
+505 YDPSVIAKYALELA

-527 HHRILDDDPAQP
+527 HTRILDKDEAQP

-551 LKSALAL
+551 LKSALDL
-558 LDVKAPDEM
+558 LDIKAPDEM

>member
-1 MSEKE
+1 MSDKQ
-6 QVVSA
+6 QV
-11 LAAALPDLST
+11 AAALAQALPEMDVK
-21 AEIADK
+21 EIEAK
-27 IERPKDSKNGDFAFP
+27 IERPKDSSNGDYAFP
-42 AFFLAKTLHKAPQM
+42 TFFLAKTLHKAPQM
-56 ISQDIVAKVDQSGFD
+56 IASELVEKVDQNGFE

-76 GPYINFYL
+76 GPYINFFL
-84 NKAKVGAN
+84 DKAQVGAK
-92 ILEEILNDPE
+92 ILQTILADPE
-102 HYGELDLGHQANVP
+102 HYGEIDLGHQSNVT

-136 MIGESIARILEKVN
+136 MIGEAVARILEKVN
-150 YHLIRVDY
+150 YNLIRIDY
-158 LGDWGTQFGKMMA
+158 LGDWGTQFGKLMA
-171 AYKMWGDSQ
+171 AYEMWGDEA
-180 EVQDGL
+180 EV
-186 KNDPINTLLKLYVR
+186 KKDPINTLLKYYVR
-200 INTEAEEHPEYT
+200 INNEADEHPEYT
-212 DAGREW
+212 EAGRDW

-235 FRDISLQRFQR
+235 FREVSLERFQR
-246 VYDMLDVKFDSF
+246 VYKMLDVNFDSF
-258 NGEAFSAQKMD
+258 NGEAFSAQKME
-269 EPIQLLRDKDLLTKS
+269 EPIQLLRDKDLLKPS

-318 ALFRKRMYGFAKSL
+318 ALFRKRMYGHAKSL
-332 YVVGAEQEV
+332 YVVGAEQET
-341 YFKQLRMALKKMGFN
+341 YFKQLRAALKEMGFN

-361 THISF
+361 EHISF

-390 NDSVDLARKQISEKN
+390 NDSIDLARKQIAEKN
-405 PNLKNPDEV
+405 PDLENADEV
-414 AKQVGIGAVIFHDLK
+414 AKEVGVGAVIFHDLK

-454 QYARARAGS
+454 QYARARAES

-472 FSNVDLSQVGD
+472 FSDVDLTKAGA

-492 GQYSNAIKRAAEN
+492 GQYSEAIKRAALN
-505 YDPSVVAKYALELA
+505 YDPSVIAKYALELA

-527 HHRILDDDPAQP
+527 HTRILDKDEAQP

-551 LKSALAL
+551 LKSALDL
-558 LDVKAPDEM
+558 LDIKAPDEM

>member
-11 LAAALPDLST
+11 LAAALPDLTT

-27 IERPKDSKNGDFAFP
+27 IERPKDSQNGDFAFP

-56 ISQDIVAKVDQSGFD
+56 IAQDIVAKIDQSGFD

-102 HYGELDLGHQANVP
+102 HYGELDLGHKANIT

-136 MIGESIARILEKVN
+136 MIGEAIARILEKVN
-150 YHLIRVDY
+150 YNLIRIDY

-186 KNDPINTLLKLYVR
+186 KSDPINTLLKLYVR
-200 INTEAEEHPEYT
+200 INTEADGHPEYT

-223 HGDKEAWRLWHW
+223 HGDKEAWRLWRW
-235 FRDISLQRFQR
+235 FREISLQRFQR

-269 EPIQLLRDKDLLTKS
+269 EPIQLLRDKNLLEKS

-293 EYNLPPLLIIKSNG
+293 QYNLPPLLIIKSNG

-318 ALFRKRMYGFAKSL
+318 ALFRKRMYGHAKSI

-361 THISF
+361 THVSF

-405 PNLKNPDEV
+405 PDLKNPDEV

-454 QYARARAGS
+454 QYARARAES

-472 FSNVDLSQVGD
+472 FTNVDLSQVGD

-492 GQYSNAIKRAAEN
+492 GQYSNAIKRAADN

-546 AVSDV
+546 AVSNV

>member
-1 MSEKE
+1 MSDKQ
-6 QVVSA
+6 QV
-11 LAAALPDLST
+11 AAALAQALPEMDVK
-21 AEIADK
+21 EIEAK
-27 IERPKDSKNGDFAFP
+27 IERPKDSSNGDYAFP
-42 AFFLAKTLHKAPQM
+42 TFFLAKTLHKAPQM
-56 ISQDIVAKVDQSGFD
+56 IASELVEKVDQDGFE

-76 GPYINFYL
+76 GPYINFFL
-84 NKAKVGAN
+84 DKAQVGAK
-92 ILEEILNDPE
+92 ILQTILVDPE
-102 HYGELDLGHQANVP
+102 HYGEIDLGHQSNVT

-136 MIGESIARILEKVN
+136 MIGEAVARILEKVN
-150 YHLIRVDY
+150 YNLIRIDY
-158 LGDWGTQFGKMMA
+158 LGDWGTQFGKLMA
-171 AYKMWGDSQ
+171 AYEMWGDEA
-180 EVQDGL
+180 EV
-186 KNDPINTLLKLYVR
+186 KKDPINTLLKYYVR
-200 INTEAEEHPEYT
+200 INNEADEHPEYT
-212 DAGREW
+212 EAGRDW

-223 HGDKEAWRLWHW
+223 HGDEEAWRLWHW
-235 FRDISLQRFQR
+235 FREVSLERFQR
-246 VYDMLDVKFDSF
+246 VYKMLDVNFDSF
-258 NGEAFSAQKMD
+258 NGEAFSAQKME
-269 EPIQLLRDKDLLTKS
+269 EPIQLLRDKNLLKPS

-318 ALFRKRMYGFAKSL
+318 ALFRKRMYGHAKSL
-332 YVVGAEQEV
+332 YVVGAEQET
-341 YFKQLRMALKKMGFN
+341 YFKQLRAALKEMGFN

-361 THISF
+361 EHISF

-390 NDSVDLARKQISEKN
+390 NDSIDLARKQIAEKN
-405 PNLKNPDEV
+405 PDLENADEV
-414 AKQVGIGAVIFHDLK
+414 AKEVGVGAVIFHDLK

-454 QYARARAGS
+454 QYARARAES

-472 FSNVDLSQVGD
+472 FSDVDLTNAGA

-492 GQYSNAIKRAAEN
+492 GQYSEAIKRAALN
-505 YDPSVVAKYALELA
+505 YDPSVIAKYALELA

-527 HHRILDDDPAQP
+527 HTRILDKDEAQP

-551 LKSALAL
+551 LKSALNL
-558 LDVKAPDEM
+558 LDIKAPDEM